1 MNDFEPT
8 NTELTTEM
16 KTKMIAELNRLDKTV
31 STLNRTC
38 TQASENIV
46 KLQNTL
52 KLHILSTSNIQDRIT
67 QNTQRYIEYCLM
79 CKEFAEKYM
88 ALANAEAEEAEEAE
102 EADEVEVGANA
113 SEAGIVAEASAQL
126 AKAALDDI
134 YIQARNMSA
143 GAYNSKP
150 LITDDK
156 CLLKTCKNNIVETTQ
171 QINDAI
177 IYEKNSRIKYMK
189 LLEERGC
196 LIEKLYV

>member
-1 MNDFEPT
+1 
-8 NTELTTEM
+8 
-16 KTKMIAELNRLDKTV
+16 
-31 STLNRTC
+31 
-38 TQASENIV
+38 
-46 KLQNTL
+46 
-52 KLHILSTSNIQDRIT
+52 
-67 QNTQRYIEYCLM
+67 
-79 CKEFAEKYM
+79 M
-88 ALANAEAEEAEEAE
+88 ALANAEA
-102 EADEVEVGANA
+102 A
-113 SEAGIVAEASAQL
+113 SEVAANEVAANEVAEASAQL

-177 IYEKNSRIKYMK
+177 IYEKNSRNKYMK

>member
-8 NTELTTEM
+8 NTALTTEM
-16 KTKMIAELNRLDKTV
+16 KTKMIAELNRLDKMV
-31 STLNRTC
+31 STMNKTC

-79 CKEFAEKYM
+79 CKEFAERYM
-88 ALANAEAEEAEEAE
+88 ALANAEEANEVEE
-102 EADEVEVGANA
+102 EADEVGANA
-113 SEAGIVAEASAQL
+113 SEAGIVAEA
-126 AKAALDDI
+126 ALDDI

-143 GAYNSKP
+143 AAYNSKP

-156 CLLKTCKNNIVETTQ
+156 CLLKTCKNNIVETMQ

>member
-88 ALANAEAEEAEEAE
+88 ALANAEAEEVGAEEAS
-102 EADEVEVGANA
+102 ASTNA
-113 SEAGIVAEASAQL
+113 SEAGIVAE
-126 AKAALDDI
+126 AALDDI

-156 CLLKTCKNNIVETTQ
+156 CLLKTCKNNIVETMQ

>member
-1 MNDFEPT
+1 
-8 NTELTTEM
+8 
-16 KTKMIAELNRLDKTV
+16 
-31 STLNRTC
+31 
-38 TQASENIV
+38 
-46 KLQNTL
+46 
-52 KLHILSTSNIQDRIT
+52 
-67 QNTQRYIEYCLM
+67 
-79 CKEFAEKYM
+79 M
-88 ALANAEAEEAEEAE
+88 ALANAEA
-102 EADEVEVGANA
+102 DEVGANA

-143 GAYNSKP
+143 AAYNSKP

-156 CLLKTCKNNIVETTQ
+156 CLLTTCKNNIVETTQ

-177 IYEKNSRIKYMK
+177 IYEKTSRIKYMK

>member
-1 MNDFEPT
+1 MNDLEPT
-8 NTELTTEM
+8 NTALTTEI
-16 KTKMIAELNRLDKTV
+16 KTKMIAELNRLDKMV
-31 STLNRTC
+31 STMNKTC

-79 CKEFAEKYM
+79 CKEFAERYM
-88 ALANAEAEEAEEAE
+88 ALANAEAE
-102 EADEVEVGANA
+102 ADEV
-113 SEAGIVAEASAQL
+113 AE
-126 AKAALDDI
+126 AALDDI

-143 GAYNSKP
+143 AAYNSKP

-156 CLLKTCKNNIVETTQ
+156 CLLKTCKNNIVETMQ

>member
-16 KTKMIAELNRLDKTV
+16 KTKMISELNRLDKMVTMM
-31 STLNRTC
+31 NKTC
-38 TQASENIV
+38 TQATENIV

-52 KLHILSTSNIQDRIT
+52 KIHILSISNIQDRIT
-67 QNTQRYIEYCLM
+67 QNTQRYIEYCLT
-79 CKEFAEKYM
+79 CKEFAERYM
-88 ALANAEAEEAEEAE
+88 ALANAEA
-102 EADEVEVGANA
+102 DEVGANA

-143 GAYNSKP
+143 AAYNSKP

-156 CLLKTCKNNIVETTQ
+156 CLLTTCKNNIVETTQ

-177 IYEKNSRIKYMK
+177 IYEKTSRIKYMK

>member
-31 STLNRTC
+31 TMMNKTC
-38 TQASENIV
+38 IQATENIV

-52 KLHILSTSNIQDRIT
+52 KIHILSISNIQDRIT

-88 ALANAEAEEAEEAE
+88 ALANSEEAEAE
-102 EADEVEVGANA
+102 
-113 SEAGIVAEASAQL
+113 VAE
-126 AKAALDDI
+126 AALDDI

-143 GAYNSKP
+143 AAYNSKP

-156 CLLKTCKNNIVETTQ
+156 CLLKTCKNNIVETTH

>member
-16 KTKMIAELNRLDKTV
+16 KTKMIAELNRLDKAVTMM
-31 STLNRTC
+31 NKTC
-38 TQASENIV
+38 TQATENIV

-52 KLHILSTSNIQDRIT
+52 KIHILSISNIQDRIT

-79 CKEFAEKYM
+79 CKEFAERYM
-88 ALANAEAEEAEEAE
+88 ALANAEAEAEEE
-102 EADEVEVGANA
+102 NE
-113 SEAGIVAEASAQL
+113 VAE
-126 AKAALDDI
+126 AALDDI
-134 YIQARNMSA
+134 YIQARNMSS

-156 CLLKTCKNNIVETTQ
+156 CLLKTCKNNIVETTH